1 MSCLKGLADGAS
13 ESGRGGQVPAGWNSS
28 TTLPEGSSSKI
39 WRPPGPV
46 TMSLR
51 KLTLG
56 LAEPS
61 YLGGDVGDDEV
72 DLAGLL

>member
-1 MSCLKGLADGAS
+1 LEQLDHVAGGVFEQDLTAAGAGDDVVAEAHS
-13 ESGRGGQVPAGWNSS
+13 
-28 TTLPEGSSSKI
+28 
-39 WRPPGPV
+39 
-46 TMSLR
+46 
-51 KLTLG
+51 G

>member
-1 MSCLKGLADGAS
+1 MRPSRARGRSGAGGLEQLDDVAGGVFEQDLAAAGAGDDVVAEAHS
-13 ESGRGGQVPAGWNSS
+13 
-28 TTLPEGSSSKI
+28 
-39 WRPPGPV
+39 
-46 TMSLR
+46 
-51 KLTLG
+51 G